1 MKARD
6 VFRTLEWC
14 SRGRSIPHPLI
25 AGILIMALV
34 TQFGCASGRA
44 SSKFVK
50 MSTHDLFPNAPEEV
64 VPPSPE
70 ETVRVGPGKVAVTSG
85 RFDPKFDIVGGPT
98 KGAGWGAAKG
108 AVEGF
113 FAPLQIVAAAPQ
125 AILIAPFLM
134 PIGLVVGLV
143 EGAQAESAIKV
154 EEREVA
160 LREIVAAQR
169 IQDDLRD
176 RVAAV
181 GRVKT
186 TYTLTVLPD
195 RGPSALGE
203 RPDYRPLRKEGI
215 RTVLEVAVES
225 VTLQGGGSFD
235 NANPSLVLR
244 MTVNGRWVRT
254 VDNAELYGNTLTYY
268 SKSKRTL
275 AEWAGDPEGF
285 RNELHQATAE
295 IAEKIVKEG
304 LLRELR

>member
-1 MKARD
+1 MKKLN
-6 VFRTLEWC
+6 VFRRWGTTNRLLRREK
-14 SRGRSIPHPLI
+14 SIPHPLI

-34 TQFGCASGRA
+34 AQFGCASGRA

-70 ETVRVGPGKVAVTSG
+70 ETVRVGPGEVAVTSG
-85 RFDPKFDIVGGPT
+85 RFDPKFDIVGGPM
-98 KGAGWGAAKG
+98 KGAVWGAAKG
-108 AVEGF
+108 ALEGF
-113 FAPLQIVAAAPQ
+113 FAPLQLAVAGLPG
-125 AILIAPFLM
+125 ILIAPFLM
-134 PIGLVVGLV
+134 PIGLVAGLV

-154 EEREVA
+154 EERE
-160 LREIVAAQR
+160 AAVRQMVTAQK

-203 RPDYRPLRKEGI
+203 RPDYRPLRQEGI

-244 MTVNGRWVRT
+244 RMNRT
-254 VDNAELYGNTLTYY
+254 MPMHAL
-268 SKSKRTL
+268 
-275 AEWAGDPEGF
+275 
-285 RNELHQATAE
+285 
-295 IAEKIVKEG
+295 
-304 LLRELR
+304 